1 MQMFS
6 LFTADIYYYITT
18 KFGYAKRN
26 LRLSAYGGVVLQR
39 FELIKFIWEKTVIDI
54 IAEILIFLQ

>member
-6 LFTADIYYYITT
+6 LFTADICYYITT
-18 KFGYAKRN
+18 KFGYAKSD
-26 LRLSAYGGVVLQR
+26 LHLSAYGGVVLQR
-39 FELIKFIWEKTVIDI
+39 FEFIKFIWGKTIIDI